1 MLHFGKPVCRRET
14 VLELSIMVVLKLL
27 VVVLGSA
34 STMLASEAATTTSTR
49 HTFNRLESVHWCHHG
64 FRSRSTALPPLML
77 PTASC

>member
-1 MLHFGKPVCRRET
+1 
-14 VLELSIMVVLKLL
+14 MVVLKLL

-34 STMLASEAATTTSTR
+34 STMLASEAATTTTTTSTR